1 MQKNTQ
7 ERVKPILTWKKAYTL
22 GLILTGLSSG
32 SAMAHIIPTNFG
44 SFDGLTEVA
53 PINRNKGVSGNYGW
67 IDGTDADWAD
77 SHKTTWYS
85 FTLTGMADVTLTF
98 QQRSNANGGLGL
110 IPGFTLYEGIPHKSP
125 AGLDHDY
132 SPGAIV
138 IREADCAATPGC
150 TTTEGSFR
158 SLTTFRI
165 TNDDDPNGTSPIVFN
180 YIGHAYDGSVDY
192 GTGVIPGGDG
202 IADNLVSK
210 TFTHLAAGSYLAFV
224 GGSNYDSQNT
234 GGNYGV
240 YGTFSLTPS
249 QVPVPGAVWLFG
261 SALAGFF
268 GWSRRKRTV

>member
-7 ERVKPILTWKKAYTL
+7 QRVEQAFTRKKFCTL
-22 GLILTGLSSG
+22 ALVLTGLTSS

-44 SFDGLTEVA
+44 NFDGLTVVD
-53 PINRNKGVSGNYGW
+53 PINKNKGVSGNYGW
-67 IDGTDADWAD
+67 IDGTDADWSD

-85 FTLTGMADVTLTF
+85 FTLTGTADVTLTF
-98 QQRSNANGGLGL
+98 KERVNANGGLGL

-125 AGLDHDY
+125 DGLDHDY
-132 SPGAIV
+132 SPGSIL

-165 TNDDDPNGTSPIVFN
+165 TNDDDPDGTSPIVFN

-192 GTGVIPGGDG
+192 GTGIIPGGDG
-202 IADNLVSK
+202 VADKSVTK
-210 TFTHLAAGSYLAFV
+210 TFTNLAAGSYLAFV
-224 GGSNYDSQNT
+224 GGSNYASQNA
-234 GGNYGV
+234 GGSYGV

-249 QVPVPGAVWLFG
+249 QVPVPAAVWLFG
-261 SALAGFF
+261 SVVAGYL
-268 GWSRRKRTV
+268 GMRRKV